1 VNLQLRD
8 FMDRDEGWGRSE
20 GRSVYPR
27 LLAFIE
33 SNSGHSV
40 FRVSLKGVT
49 RVDISFASETL
60 VELARRYRGSK
71 GFCFVDLEDPDMEEN
86 WDAAAMKKVQPI
98 TAWTG
103 GEPRVLGA
111 KPSQGTRDALAF
123 ALAAPTVRVAQF
135 VQATPAM
142 SAANASSKFKQLW
155 EQGFLLRQES
165 AAETGGVEF
174 VYSRI
179 F

>member
-1 VNLQLRD
+1 MKLELRN
-8 FMDRDEGWGRSE
+8 FMDRDEGWGRAE
-20 GRSVYPR
+20 GRSIYPR
-27 LLAFIE
+27 ILAFIE
-33 SNSGHSV
+33 SNPGHPV

-60 VELARRYRGSK
+60 VELARRFRGSK
-71 GFCFVDLEDPDMEEN
+71 GFCFVDLDDPDMEEN

-98 TAWTG
+98 TAWSG
-103 GEPRVLGA
+103 GEARVLGV

-123 ALAAPTVRVAQF
+123 ALTVPTVRVAQF
-135 VQATPAM
+135 VEATPAI
-142 SAANASSKFKQLW
+142 SVANASSKFKQLW

-179 F
+179 S